1 MGDVR
6 AFSNRKRWTA
16 EDERL
21 LRENYASSSRA
32 ELSMMFPDRKVR
44 NVECKAHLMGLR
56 KPPRIGRSA
65 DEVRKAKRLHMAA
78 RREADP
84 DAVRAYGNEYYRMNR
99 EKQRAATKAYQ
110 ARRFFWMR
118 SIKLRGVS
126 ARDLAQLWKSQ
137 RGLCGISGR
146 RLSRQNA
153 QIDHII
159 PKARGGDDRLSN
171 LRWACSEANLAKR
184 DMTDAEFFALCRE
197 TMDRMR
203 ISMEDNA
210 CA

>member
-6 AFSNRKRWTA
+6 AFSTRKRWTP
-16 EDERL
+16 EDENL
-21 LRENYASSSRA
+21 LRENYASSSRS
-32 ELSMMFPDRKVR
+32 ELARMFPERKVR
-44 NVECKAHLMGLR
+44 NIECKANLMGLR

-65 DEVRKAKRLHMAA
+65 DDVREAKRLHMAE
-78 RREADP
+78 RRKSDP
-84 DAVRAYGNEYYRMNR
+84 DAARAYGKEYYRMNR
-99 EKQRAATKAYQ
+99 EKQRAAIKAYQ

-146 RLSRQNA
+146 RLNRKNA

-184 DMTDAEFFALCRE
+184 DMTDTELFDLCSE
-197 TMDRMR
+197 IMERMR
-203 ISMEDNA
+203 ISTEDNA
-210 CA
+210 